1 MDKDFKDYIDIGP
14 DDILNDLK
22 RQQEAVSPATDELR
36 LKLNEVIAKYNINST
51 TTLAILSRLAAGYV
65 HQMQQQS
72 FSPSTKDIIE
82 ENFHKMFEINLS
94 SLDIHDV
101 NKEMERMKRMEE
113 N

>member
-36 LKLNEVIAKYNINST
+36 LKLNEIIAKYRIDAST
-51 TTLAILSRLAAGYV
+51 TLIVLSNLSAGYV
-65 HQMQQQS
+65 HQMQRGQE
-72 FSPSTKDIIE
+72 PSYRDAVE
-82 ENFHKMFEINLS
+82 DMFQRGFKTCLAHYD
-94 SLDIHDV
+94 LLDV
-101 NKEMERMKRMEE
+101 NDEVEKMKKQEL